1 MAEYRIDDLARAGGV
16 LVRNVRYYQDSGM
29 LPQPRRRGRVA
40 IYRDAH
46 LARLRL
52 ITRLLNRGYTAANI
66 VEQHRPA
73 FAALQPAARMSRLR
87 GPR

>member
-1 MAEYRIDDLARAGGV
+1 MAEYRIDDLARASGV

-40 IYRDAH
+40 SYSDAH
-46 LARLRL
+46 LARL
-52 ITRLLNRGYTAANI
+52 RLLNRGYTAANI